1 METADTKSKTTPARA
16 QTSSAIGDEALWY
29 KDAVIYE
36 LRVGA
41 FSDNAGKGV
50 GNFRGL
56 TERLD
61 YLQDLGI
68 TVLWLLPFY
77 PSPARDDG
85 YDIAD
90 YTSINP
96 EYGTIQDFKV
106 FLKEAHERG
115 IKVVT
120 ELVLNHTSD
129 QHPWFQR
136 ARRAPAGSELRDFYV
151 WNSSPEKFRD
161 VRIIFEDFETSNWQW
176 DGIANAYYWH
186 RFFAHQP
193 DLNFDNPLVRKEIL
207 KIIDFWMSLGVDGFR
222 LDAVP
227 YLFEREGTG
236 CENLPETH
244 AYLKE
249 LRAYVDKHYKNRM
262 LLAEANQWPEDAA
275 AYFGQGDE
283 CHMAFHFPVMPRMF
297 MAAQMEDRFPLI
309 DIFEQTPAL
318 PDNCQWGLFL
328 RNHDEL
334 TLEMVTDEE
343 RDYMVRMFASNPRAR
358 LNMGIRRRLAPLLGN
373 NRRKIELLNGLLF
386 SLPGTPVLYYGDEIG
401 MGDNIYLGDRN
412 GVRTPMQWSAD
423 RNAGFSRAN
432 SQRLYLPVVADAEYH
447 YEALNVEAQQANPHS
462 LLWWMKRLIALR
474 KRYKSFGRGTISFL
488 QPDNRKVLAF
498 VRQYQDETILVVA
511 NLSRFAQ
518 YVELDLAPYKGMH
531 PVELFGQTS
540 FPTIGELPYLL
551 TMASNS
557 FLWFL
562 LEKPA
567 KEIPKPANVT
577 VSQLPMLN
585 RTGSLK
591 TLFDEDADDATKALF
606 LSYIQNRR
614 WFGGKG
620 RRVRA
625 LRFTECV
632 PFMLKATGEFVLAF
646 AEIEYFEGDV
656 DTYALPIGIAATND
670 VKDMREQ
677 YPQASIANVRTPGD
691 ESDLVLYDAMFNKA
705 FCLSILE
712 AMTRRRTYRGTHGV
726 VQAFR
731 GFALNDLFEK
741 ANNIVPSPV
750 KAEQSNTSI
759 VFGDKFIFKLYRKLH
774 NGTNPDLE
782 IGQYLT
788 DKAQFTQIASVAGYF
803 EYQREGLEPVTLG
816 LLQTFVPNQGDAWE
830 YSVDQAEDFLEKM
843 LTKAQ
848 DPSTPLATTGKS
860 LALLAS
866 QDLPASARDL
876 IGPYIEMARLLGQRT
891 GELHQSLAH
900 EPEDERFTPEP
911 FTTLYQRS
919 LYQSMRNLTSSVF
932 SSFKKRLKELPE
944 EIRPA
949 AEKLIARENKVIA
962 VFQTLTKGRI
972 NASRIRIHGDFH
984 LGQVLFTGKDFV
996 IVDFE
1001 GEPAVPLSQRKIKRS
1016 PFKDVAGMFRSFQ
1029 YAAQTALS
1037 NQISRGIITAEK
1049 RPTAEAWADYWVL
1062 WTSVAFLKSYLEQV
1076 RGSTFLPVNPKE
1088 LDTLIDVYT
1097 MAKVVYELG
1106 YELNNRPDWL
1116 KIPLEG
1122 INRLLGKDS

>member
-1 METADTKSKTTPARA
+1 MEAVETKPKPAPLQA
-16 QTSSAIGDEALWY
+16 QSSTAIGDEALWY

-41 FSDNAGKGV
+41 FSDSNGRGV
-50 GNFRGL
+50 GDFRGL

-77 PSPARDDG
+77 PSPSRDDG

-90 YTSINP
+90 YTAINP
-96 EYGTIQDFKV
+96 DYGTIQDFKV
-106 FLKEAHERG
+106 FLREAHERG

-151 WNSSPEKFRD
+151 WNAAPDKFRD

-176 DGIANAYYWH
+176 DPVANSYYWH
-186 RFFAHQP
+186 RFFSHQP

-207 KIIDFWMSLGVDGFR
+207 KIIDFWLEMGVDGFR

-227 YLFEREGTG
+227 YLFEREGTS

-275 AYFGQGDE
+275 AYFGNGDE
-283 CHMAFHFPVMPRMF
+283 CHMAFHFPIMPRLF
-297 MAAQMEDRFPLI
+297 MAAQMEDRFPII
-309 DIFEQTPAL
+309 DILTQTPTL

-343 RDYMVRMFASNPRAR
+343 RDYMVRMFATDPRAR
-358 LNMGIRRRLAPLLGN
+358 LNLGIRRRLAPLLGN

-423 RNAGFSRAN
+423 RNAGFSRAS
-432 SQRLYLPVVADAEYH
+432 SQKLYLPVVADAEYH

-462 LLWWMKRLIALR
+462 LLWWMKRMLALR
-474 KRYKSFGRGTISFL
+474 KRYKSFGRGTIEFL

-498 VRQYQDETILVVA
+498 VRQYQDEKILIVA

-518 YVELDLAPYKGMH
+518 YVELDLSTYKGMH
-531 PVELFGQTS
+531 PVELFGQTA
-540 FPTIGELPYLL
+540 FPPIGELPYLL
-551 TMASNS
+551 TLGPNS
-557 FLWFL
+557 FMWFL

-567 KEIPKPANVT
+567 IVIPKP
-577 VSQLPMLN
+577 VSVEVSELPMLN

-591 TLFDEDADDATKALF
+591 TLFDEDADDATKILL
-606 LSYIQNRR
+606 LSYIQKRR
-614 WFGGKG
+614 WFGSKG
-620 RRVRA
+620 RRVRNV
-625 LRFTECV
+625 RFIECV
-632 PFMLKATGEFVLAF
+632 PFTLKTDGEFVLAF
-646 AEIEYFEGDV
+646 AEIEYLDGDFDV
-656 DTYALPIGIAATND
+656 YSLPIGIAAAEN
-670 VKDMREQ
+670 VKEIREQ
-677 YPQASIANVRTPGD
+677 YPQALIANVKTP
-691 ESDLVLYDAMFNKA
+691 ESQSDLVLYDAMYNKI
-705 FCLSILE
+705 FCMSVLE
-712 AMTRRRTYRGTHGV
+712 AMSRQRSYRGVHGEV
-726 VQAFR
+726 RAFR
-731 GFALNDLFEK
+731 GEALDGLFG
-741 ANNIVPSPV
+741 ASPNIAPSPI

-759 VFGDKFIFKLYRKLH
+759 IFGDKFIFKLYRRLH
-774 NGTNPDLE
+774 NGANPDLE
-782 IGQYLT
+782 VGEFLTKQGQF
-788 DKAQFTQIASVAGYF
+788 KHIAPVAGHF
-803 EYQREGLEPVTLG
+803 EYQRDGMEAVTLG
-816 LLQTFVPNQGDAWE
+816 ILQMFIANQGDAWA
-830 YSVDQAEDFLEKM
+830 YSVDQAENFLEKT
-843 LTKAQ
+843 LTKSQ
-848 DPSTPLATTGKS
+848 DPSTPLPSHGKS

-866 QDLPASARDL
+866 QELPPTVREH
-876 IGPYIEMARLLGQRT
+876 IGPFLELARLLGQRT
-891 GELHQSLAH
+891 GELHQALAA
-900 EPEDERFTPEP
+900 ERDDERFAPEP

-932 SSFKKRLKELPE
+932 SSLKKRLKELPDA
-944 EIRPA
+944 IRPA
-949 AEKLIARENKVIA
+949 AEKLLGNEGKVLD
-962 VFQTLTKGRI
+962 VFQTLTKNRI
-972 NASRIRIHGDFH
+972 SASRIRIHGDFH

-996 IVDFE
+996 IVDCE
-1001 GEPAVPLSQRKIKRS
+1001 GEPAVPLNKRKIKRS

-1029 YAAQTALS
+1029 YAAQTALA
-1037 NQISRGIITAEK
+1037 NQITRGIVTAEK
-1049 RPTAEAWADYWVL
+1049 QPTAELWADYWAL
-1062 WTSVAFLKSYLEQV
+1062 WTSVAFLKSYLEQT

-1088 LDTLIDVYT
+1088 LDTLIDVYN
-1097 MAKVVYELG
+1097 MEKVVYELG

-1116 KIPLEG
+1116 KIPLQG